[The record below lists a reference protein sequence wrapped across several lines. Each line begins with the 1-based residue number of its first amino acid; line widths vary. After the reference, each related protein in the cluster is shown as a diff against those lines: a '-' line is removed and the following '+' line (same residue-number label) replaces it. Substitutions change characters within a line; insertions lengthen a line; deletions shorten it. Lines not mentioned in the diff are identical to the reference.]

1 MQARALQ
8 ESQLSSLC
16 GWIQICKTKNMAAA
30 GDDDGMQSI
39 NDDIGYQ
46 KKKKICARM
55 SKVGHAP
62 Y

>member
-46 KKKKICARM
+46 KKKKNMRAH
-55 SKVGHAP
+55 V
-62 Y
+62 